1 MEQIGFQGYAS
12 GGGFNPV
19 RRTDYAES
27 QARNASR
34 VSQSLTDA
42 ITQLR
47 QNANTQVSNA
57 EQYGA
62 SLRALGAFSETLS
75 KSLVADLEKRN
86 QQQEEEGLA
95 FAYSEGIPEEQQAR
109 YEADKAALDAADSAI
124 DSTALDLTKN
134 GVDAEVIT
142 QTKQLTG
149 FKARGYLKGKAR
161 IAGEE
166 YSSWLSDKLMTD
178 STTQIKL
185 PDGTSITP
193 SQAKDNPTYLA
204 ATYDYLRSQYF
215 RDRGLVGMNPAFL
228 NEHTFPGMRKTEAQ
242 LMAMVRRDYT
252 ISQSSEL
259 RDQYNEE
266 LLSGGSLAQWFT
278 RVSSTLD
285 SEGRPLGNSG
295 SWNLLEK
302 LVQQTSDAGIPL
314 NLDALGDE
322 VDPKSNQSYRQRW
335 GMRWALLEEIKNKET
350 RANWNDYQADQQM
363 LFEQAE
369 EQALK
374 DLTDP
379 NNPPSNADVQA
390 VQRAL
395 FEKFQ
400 RRSDRL
406 NELLKADTIEAVEAE
421 KIRSYLKTKAQYGL
435 LTQEDIRYLPLDLQR
450 EFSRDV
456 EAQEKARNQVA
467 GGIDKYLSA
476 IEGHILNQP
485 SVVADPQRASNGRV
499 QHAVI
504 ELQNVFRSKFAKLIN
519 AGADGDIAAGQ
530 ALQETIEYFD
540 KSQSASNQ
548 RFFVGDAEKFFPG
561 LLPTGVKSFQHR
573 MKNIEHVI
581 GYTQNGVSVPGS
593 MSFDRSL
600 DSPGLY
606 LTKQEAAAL
615 GNTGFFV
622 VPPHIQAVARKYGVD
637 PFTIINRQRKALG
650 FSEFNKPPSLQAAE
664 EEMTPR
670 ARAII
675 NRFPS
680 PMRSLRAM
688 GGPEGFKQFRAEVI
702 PGGYGKTIQRA
713 ASKYNIPPEILAG
726 ILEVESGFRPNAYN
740 NNSGATGIAQIV
752 PRWHPE
758 ITPGRDANADIMY
771 AAKYLSQL
779 RKQLGGSLNEAIYAY
794 NSGPGA
800 IRMSQ
805 ENREYF
811 PKVMKAAAKYRYNPD
826 VWSSGVLGRGKFK
839 VIEHVTGDKTHPN
852 YAADHDGHRYH
863 EHFAFETVEMRKQAA
878 ALYRSLGYRVTS
890 ELRPYDKGSY
900 HSLGLA
906 IDVAP
911 PLSLP
916 YDDKVEAEW
925 SRRARA
931 VIGM

>member
-34 VSQSLTDA
+34 VSQSLSDA
-42 ITQLR
+42 IAQLR

-86 QQQEEEGLA
+86 KEQEEEGLA
-95 FAYSEGIPEEQQAR
+95 LAYSEGIPEEQQAR
-109 YEADKAALDAADSAI
+109 YEADKAALNAADDAVETSA
-124 DSTALDLTKN
+124 LELTKA
-134 GVDAEVIT
+134 GASGELIT

-193 SQAKDNPTYLA
+193 SQARDNPTYLA
-204 ATYDYLRSQYF
+204 ATYDHLRSQYF

-228 NEHTFPGMRKTEAQ
+228 NEHTFPGMRRTEAQ

-285 SEGRPLGNSG
+285 SEGRPLGNTG

-322 VDPKSNQSYRQRW
+322 VDPKSNQTYRQRW

-379 NNPPSNADVQA
+379 SNPPSNADVQA

-400 RRSDRL
+400 KRSDKL

-421 KIRSYLKTKAQYGL
+421 KIRSYLKSKAQYGL
-435 LTQEDIRYLPLDLQR
+435 LTQEDIRYLPYDLQQ
-450 EFSRDV
+450 EFSKAV
-456 EAQEKARNQVA
+456 ESQEAARGQVA
-467 GGIDKYLSA
+467 GGINKYLSA
-476 IEGHILNQP
+476 IEGHILSQE
-485 SVVADPQRASNGRV
+485 SVVANPQGKTSGRV
-499 QHAVI
+499 QLAVI
-504 ELQNVFRSKFAKLIN
+504 ELQNVFRSKFAKLTN
-519 AGADGDIAAGQ
+519 AGANGEIAAGQ
-530 ALQETIEYFD
+530 ALQETLEYFD
-540 KSQSASNQ
+540 KSQGASNQ
-548 RFFVGDAEKFFPG
+548 RFFVGDAAKPFPG
-561 LLPTGVKSFQHR
+561 LMPTGVKSFQQR
-573 MKNIEHVI
+573 MKEIENII
-581 GYTQNGVSVPGS
+581 GFTQNGVTVPGT

-606 LTKQEAAAL
+606 LNKKEAAAL
-615 GNTGFFV
+615 GNTGIFT

-650 FSEFNKPPSLQAAE
+650 LPEFNKPPSLQAAE

-702 PGGYGKTIQRA
+702 PGGYGTTIQRA

-758 ITPGRDANADIMY
+758 ITPGRDPNADIMY

-839 VIEHVTGDKTHPN
+839 VVEHVTGDKTHPN
-852 YAADHDGHRYH
+852 YAADHDGQAYH
-863 EHFAFETVEMRKQAA
+863 EHFAFETPEMRKQAA

-890 ELRPYDKGSY
+890 ELRPDDKDSL
-900 HSLGLA
+900 HSRGLA

-916 YDDKVEAEW
+916 YDDKAEAEW